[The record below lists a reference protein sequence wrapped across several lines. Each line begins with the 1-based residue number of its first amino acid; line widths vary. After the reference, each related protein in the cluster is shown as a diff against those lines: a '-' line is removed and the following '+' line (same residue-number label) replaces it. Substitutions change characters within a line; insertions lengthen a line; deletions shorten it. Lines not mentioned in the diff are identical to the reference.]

1 MTIDNPIKVA
11 IIISA
16 VFHSVIFFAWPS
28 LKVFFPKRPDKVSE
42 ITYYKIVQSR
52 PMRVI
57 KQNPQQQQ
65 PQKINQVKR
74 LESTIQTPAEKE
86 KQANPPPKQEE
97 LAKKEPASPVKQ
109 DLVIPP
115 VPAGVEKM
123 PAYLDYV
130 QTVREKIKRVAN
142 LRYKRL
148 YAVGDVMLN
157 FVLTSDGNLRIL
169 RVVDERS
176 VDDQRLRD
184 VAEAAIKEAAPFDR
198 FPADLEF
205 RELSFS
211 VVISFQ

>member
-1 MTIDNPIKVA
+1 MNIDNPIKIA
-11 IIISA
+11 LIIS
-16 VFHSVIFFAWPS
+16 VIFHSVIFFAWPS
-28 LKVFFPKRPDKVSE
+28 LKVFFPKRPQKISE
-42 ITYYKIVQSR
+42 ITYYRIVQSR
-52 PMRVI
+52 PMRAI
-57 KQNPQQQQ
+57 KQSPQQQQ
-65 PQKINQVKR
+65 LRKINQVKKS
-74 LESTIQTPAEKE
+74 ESTIQTPAEKE
-86 KQANPPPKQEE
+86 KPKNLPPKQEE
-97 LAKKEPASPVKQ
+97 LTKKEPASPVKQ

-130 QTVREKIKRVAN
+130 QAVREKIKRVAN

-169 RVVDERS
+169 RIVDERS
-176 VDDQRLRD
+176 VYDQRLRD
-184 VAEAAIKEAAPFDR
+184 VAEAAIKEAAPFDQ